1 MRSYVTH
8 LASLAVLAGSAMAD
22 PTTEPKVTLTQGTGT
37 TWNAD
42 WTSTWA
48 NRTFF
53 ALGSTDL
60 VNWEFFPVVEFGTG
74 AKITGFDNGGAPKYF
89 FRLKYIDA
97 DWVTSEQEAR
107 DADFDGDGIP
117 SWFEV
122 EEIGSDPL
130 DKNSAGG
137 DENSNGLPDG
147 WERFH
152 FGALGIANPG
162 DKLTPDNLTNKEKAD
177 LGLDPTVD
185 YSSAATSQTAK
196 YTYDLAGRL
205 TGVTAPVATVV
216 FTPDPEGNILNAQ

>member
-8 LASLAVLAGSAMAD
+8 LALLAVMAGSATAD
-22 PTTEPKVTLTQGTGT
+22 PATEPKVTLTQGIGT

-97 DWVTSEQEAR
+97 EWVTTEQAAR

-117 SWFEV
+117 NWFEV
-122 EEIGSDPL
+122 EELGSDPL
-130 DKNSAGG
+130 DKDSAGG
-137 DENSNGLPDG
+137 DQNSNGLPDG
-147 WERFH
+147 WERFY
-152 FGALGIANPG
+152 FGALGIANPATVSQPDG
-162 DKLTPDNLTNKEKAD
+162 LTIKEKAE
-177 LGLDPTVD
+177 LGLDPDVD
-185 YSSAATSQTAK
+185 YSSPTASQTA
-196 YTYDLAGRL
+196 TYSYDAIGRL
-205 TGVTAPVATVV
+205 TGVTASVAAAGYTL
-216 FTPDPEGNILNAQ
+216 DPEGNILDAE